1 MNKTLLQNNYLRI
14 PNFIWIE
21 DALHLGDEFNK
32 HCLNNNLSGDSQA
45 PNSMAMYDFMPFVRL
60 LNEKVPDITD
70 LLGEKVLPTYTY
82 ARVYKNGSVL
92 ERHRDRPACE
102 ISVTLNLN
110 KDASW
115 PIHFQRPDGSETFIE
130 LDPGDAA
137 LYLGCRADHW
147 RTEYQGQEYTQL
159 FMHYVRSY
167 GPYSWAYFDKDKGA
181 SKDEQKTNQPPQN
194 NNDWEITIL

>member
-14 PNFIWIE
+14 PNFIWTE
-21 DALHLGDEFNK
+21 DALHLGDEFRK
-32 HCLNNNLSGDSQA
+32 HCLNNNLSGDGQA
-45 PNSMAMYDFMPFVRL
+45 PNSMVMYDFIPFVRL

-181 SKDEQKTNQPPQN
+181 SKDEQKISQPSPN
-194 NNDWEITIL
+194 HNDWEITIL